1 MSLFQDCKYNCF
13 DFTFFLFLYRS
24 NGLWPSKQVGN
35 NSKRPWKERR
45 RYLLPPRTNRWNG
58 CFIHRLQHSQW
69 QKNIIP
75 RKRKQELG
83 WVAAR
88 PCLNWNS
95 AWFWVASGLFY
106 VLTTSVQL
114 SGEMTTARPF
124 TPKLATFKGA
134 ILLPMIR
141 IRDSDPDSES
151 NSFLSA
157 PKKQPIVSWV
167 DIPEDAGR
175 EQPAVALLCS
185 SHVWRV
191 KKQTNR
197 KVRGL
202 REGNQHGVWFSC

>member
-1 MSLFQDCKYNCF
+1 M
-13 DFTFFLFLYRS
+13 T
-24 NGLWPSKQVGN
+24 
-35 NSKRPWKERR
+35 
-45 RYLLPPRTNRWNG
+45 
-58 CFIHRLQHSQW
+58 
-69 QKNIIP
+69 KNIIP

-141 IRDSDPDSES
+141 IRDSEPDSES

-191 KKQTNR
+191 KNKQTGR
-197 KVRGL
+197 WEASDRGINMEFGL
-202 REGNQHGVWFSC
+202 VAKIKYILSKRHYIIVKWNITSASQDWGMG